1 MDPIGYVKGWIEEIA
16 RRVRDYLI
24 EAGDFIKDIAERV
37 WEVVKNGLK
46 DARDWL
52 YENVLSKMEALWT
65 RIKTTVGNVVHE
77 ITDPISDF
85 FKWVWDEFKKFFDI
99 ILKPFK
105 TALDWIHKAFEH
117 LFWRILAYAFP
128 FKDGI
133 LDELHIKIQESTDPD
148 ERMFYYNLWSHV
160 NRYLGSRPTARYVPG
175 SMLET
180 IRLMLSNPAEYQLRL
195 AEELEKHHEDT
206 WYKSADSAV
215 KIAGEWGKNWFDW
228 LTDKFY
234 DYISAFKIPVPTEE
248 LDDRK
253 IFKDLMADAAKGLG
267 GLVATSVAV
276 SLLSKA
282 QLGPF
287 AAILY
292 DMSSFKYVTAG
303 IMGALSTAAFV
314 QPMKYFYNAK
324 YRPYLPPF
332 RDAFASF
339 SRNIISKKGFQF
351 HLKYRGIPDDYLEL
365 YDRLAS
371 DPVSP
376 FLIRGMAEAEIAE
389 PDLIFKYVMDR
400 GYNLEKSIDITGSLL
415 WLASKDY
422 RKTAEKSVYKH
433 LVEGYITLDEFNG
446 QIQNIRSLKEYPVS
460 YSTIDGETY
469 SGKVYAPLSQEEL
482 MKISAE
488 WDAKYDRLKERESAI
503 KSDLRTGDIDIAT
516 AREQLAEFVK
526 DESKI
531 NDIIR
536 ECVRELKTK
545 EEPDRGK
552 SIRTALKTQLRTCYK
567 EGFITKERYDSEREA
582 ANKITDPNILE
593 DMLAEWSAF
602 YDDRSDQLKYFRDKA
617 ISKEITIDEFRAKMA
632 EWGMRPYKMDL
643 IINDVVEKILVAY
656 RKQREKLDKDIKT
669 LRSKLRDYQDQAATL
684 ESQISAETDERK
696 LRTLVS
702 KYQSTLA
709 KASKV
714 EEDLAAK
721 EEELRALAA

>member
-24 EAGDFIKDIAERV
+24 QAGDFMKGIAERV
-37 WEVVKNGLK
+37 WAVVKGGIDNV
-46 DARDWL
+46 RDFITEKVWG
-52 YENVLSKMEALWT
+52 YAENLW
-65 RIKTTVGNVVHE
+65 RNFKTSLDNVVHE
-77 ITDPISDF
+77 IIDPIGDTF
-85 FKWVWDEFKKFFDI
+85 RWLWEQMKGFFDKYFFDPI
-99 ILKPFK
+99 KNIWLRIQMTWEDIKLIFTDIGIWISEIWSSTKLLFTKPSEFFQRYAMELGQITSSETFQNIYEAVK
-105 TALDWIHKAFEH
+105 KAWDWLVALYEKGV
-117 LFWRILAYAFP
+117 R
-128 FKDGI
+128 
-133 LDELHIKIQESTDPD
+133 ELLELVEK
-148 ERMFYYNLWSHV
+148 FA
-160 NRYLGSRPTARYVPG
+160 PTAPEKG
-175 SMLET
+175 KDIEEQA
-180 IRLMLSNPAEYQLRL
+180 IQLSKIGIGALGALTGVSL
-195 AEELEKHHEDT
+195 AVSWLSKHHLGHL
-206 WYKSADSAV
+206 SA
-215 KIAGEWGKNWFDW
+215 
-228 LTDKFY
+228 
-234 DYISAFKIPVPTEE
+234 
-248 LDDRK
+248 
-253 IFKDLMADAAKGLG
+253 IF
-267 GLVATSVAV
+267 
-276 SLLSKA
+276 
-282 QLGPF
+282 
-287 AAILY
+287 Y
-292 DMSSFKYVTAG
+292 DMSSYKYITGALMTTLVTA
-303 IMGALSTAAFV
+303 AYA
-314 QPMKYFYNAK
+314 QPLKYFYNAK
-324 YRPYLPPF
+324 FRPYLPDF
-332 RDAFASF
+332 RDAFSGF

-376 FLIRGMAEAEIAE
+376 FLIRGMAEAEIAA

-446 QIQNIRSLKEYPVS
+446 QISQIRSLKEYPVS

-488 WDAKYDRLKERESAI
+488 WDAKFDRLKERESAI
-503 KSDLRTGDIDIAT
+503 KSDLRAGDIDIAT

-536 ECVRELKTK
+536 ECVRELKIK

-552 SIRTALKTQLRTCYK
+552 SVRTALKTQLRTCYK

-582 ANKITDPNILE
+582 ANKITDPSILE

-602 YDDRSDQLKYFRDKA
+602 FDDRSDQLKYFKDKA
-617 ISKEITIDEFRAKMA
+617 INKEITIDEFRAKMT

-643 IINDVVEKILVAY
+643 IINDVVEKILVAD